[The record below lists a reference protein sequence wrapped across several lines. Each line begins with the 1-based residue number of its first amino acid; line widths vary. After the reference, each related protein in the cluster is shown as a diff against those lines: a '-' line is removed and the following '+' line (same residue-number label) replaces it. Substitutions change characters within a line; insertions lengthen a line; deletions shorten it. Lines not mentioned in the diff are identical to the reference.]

1 MSLWMI
7 PSAIVLV
14 LIGVGLLG
22 AYTRVLGPEVGFG
35 MFAAG
40 FVLALVFAIAL
51 AGLGAVGAVFGK
63 PWRGGALRG
72 ALVPIVVAG
81 VVLFMQSGVERP
93 PFNDVTTDLKDAP
106 LLPSSPNP
114 TKGYPEAW
122 MEDHEQRYAELL
134 PVESSAPPA
143 ATYARALAVAR
154 EMPNWEIVAEDP
166 ATGTIAAI
174 ATSRL
179 FGFKDDVAIR
189 VRASGPGSRMDLR
202 SRSRFGQSDLG
213 ANAARVRDFIARFQ
227 AKP

>member
-40 FVLALVFAIAL
+40 FVLALVFAIGL

-63 PWRGGALRG
+63 AWRGSALRG
-72 ALVPIVVAG
+72 ALVPIAVAG
-81 VVLFMQSGVERP
+81 IVLFVQSGVERP
-93 PFNDVTTDLKDAP
+93 PFNDVTTDVKDAP

-114 TKGYPEAW
+114 TKGYPAAW
-122 MEDHEQRYAELL
+122 VEEHEKRYAALG
-134 PVESSAPPA
+134 PVESAAPPA
-143 ATYARALAVAR
+143 ETYARALALAR
-154 EMPNWEIVAEDP
+154 EMPSWEIVAEDP
-166 ATGTIAAI
+166 EAGTIAVV

-202 SRSRFGQSDLG
+202 SRSRFGRSDLG
-213 ANAARVRDFIARFQ
+213 ANAARIRDFIARFE